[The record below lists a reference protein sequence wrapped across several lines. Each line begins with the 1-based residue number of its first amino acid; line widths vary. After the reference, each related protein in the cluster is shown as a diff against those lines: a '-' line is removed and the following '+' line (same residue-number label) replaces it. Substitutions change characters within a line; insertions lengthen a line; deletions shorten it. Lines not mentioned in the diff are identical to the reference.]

1 MSLSSTFNANSYEL
15 MEYLSKKLL
24 NKSKE
29 ISSLIKNISL
39 RIPSDSS
46 LLLSLS
52 EVDTELKQ
60 ASFAIKALLTENKS
74 LSLQLQSK
82 TKQISHRPTTSIPTS
97 PKTISKDS
105 KKNRCLSPSPKKKP
119 KDTNEYSSEL
129 VMKIIRHPNT
139 IVSLT
144 NELGKNFMM
153 KMLRKD
159 ITMSYLDKV
168 NDIINRN
175 IDKGSIVSVSERC
188 NIPLRIRMA
197 KSTTK
202 KK

>member
-1 MSLSSTFNANSYEL
+1 MSSSFNANSYEL
-15 MEYLSKKLL
+15 MEYLARKLL

-29 ISSLIKNISL
+29 ISSLVKNIAL

-46 LLLSLS
+46 LLSSLS

-74 LSLQLQSK
+74 LSLQLQ
-82 TKQISHRPTTSIPTS
+82 TKKISNRPATST
-97 PKTISKDS
+97 S
-105 KKNRCLSPSPKKKP
+105 KKAVAKKSLSPSPKKKT

-153 KMLRKD
+153 KMLRRD
-159 ITMSYLDKV
+159 ITVNYLDKV

-197 KSTTK
+197 NSTAK

>member
-1 MSLSSTFNANSYEL
+1 MSLSSNFNSSSYEL
-15 MEYLSKKLL
+15 MEYLARKLL

-29 ISSLIKNISL
+29 IASLVKNISL

-46 LLLSLS
+46 LLSSLS

-60 ASFAIKALLTENKS
+60 AAFAIKALLTENKS
-74 LSLQLQSK
+74 LSLQLHSK
-82 TKQISHRPTTSIPTS
+82 TGIVTRPTSSLPTS
-97 PKTISKDS
+97 PKTTSKTS
-105 KKNRCLSPSPKKKP
+105 KSNRNLSPTPKKKP

-153 KMLRKD
+153 KMLRRD

-197 KSTTK
+197 NSTTK

>member
-1 MSLSSTFNANSYEL
+1 MSSSFNANSYEL
-15 MEYLSKKLL
+15 MEYLARKLL

-29 ISSLIKNISL
+29 ISSLVKNIAL

-46 LLLSLS
+46 LLSSLS

-74 LSLQLQSK
+74 LSLQLQ
-82 TKQISHRPTTSIPTS
+82 TKKISNRPATSA
-97 PKTISKDS
+97 S
-105 KKNRCLSPSPKKKP
+105 KKSVAKKSLSPSPKKKT

-153 KMLRKD
+153 KMLRRD
-159 ITMSYLDKV
+159 ITVNYLDKV

-197 KSTTK
+197 NSTAK